1 MKKFFQKLDYNRI
14 CLYIMLIF
22 FMIGMINSLFADRN
36 DVAADH
42 FIMIIL
48 TVTLLIKDNTIL
60 SHKKLIDSY
69 KLLVDN
75 YDIRSDHQREIIA
88 MLKNTI
94 QLKND
99 TIAEIHAK
107 KVSKYKAQTADKND
121 KK

>member
-1 MKKFFQKLDYNRI
+1 MKKFFQKLDYTRI
-14 CLYIMLIF
+14 FLYIMLGF
-22 FMIGMINSLFADRN
+22 FIIGLFINILDLKREIAE
-36 DVAADH
+36 DH
-42 FIMIIL
+42 IIMIIL
-48 TVTLLIKDNTIL
+48 TITLIIKDYSIV

-94 QLKND
+94 QLRND